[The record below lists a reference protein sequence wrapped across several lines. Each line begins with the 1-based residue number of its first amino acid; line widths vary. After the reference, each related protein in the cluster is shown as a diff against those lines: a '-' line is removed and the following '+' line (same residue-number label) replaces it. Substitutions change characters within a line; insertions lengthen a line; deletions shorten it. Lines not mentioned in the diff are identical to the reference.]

1 MLRDKVIVLDGR
13 DYWSKM
19 RRSLGHK
26 RKLID
31 DDQIIE
37 LTKIYRDAIAVAA
50 DIVRMKVAQAR
61 HSRRFARSIVVRLPL
76 GFEGSD

>member
-1 MLRDKVIVLDGR
+1 MNNMYALTTGIAVA
-13 DYWSKM
+13 
-19 RRSLGHK
+19 SL
-26 RKLID
+26 
-31 DDQIIE
+31 
-37 LTKIYRDAIAVAA
+37 AIAVAA